1 MEYLKEKLNKLIDEL
16 SSDKRDMIRSRLSDL
31 VSVYPF
37 NEYEYIISSLM
48 GFGKITLDD
57 YYEIRDDY
65 VSRNMYLYIFEIASP
80 RGFGELW
87 AQGHIKE
94 LEPDFIKPTK
104 KIDKNYS
111 GQYDLALPLEN
122 KLITIEVKASRAVDG
137 GSSEPLFVKALSF
150 ESKSPFWMNFQQI
163 KPACADVFLWVAV
176 WRDVI
181 KYWVLSSDEVKN
193 NKYYSK
199 GQHRGNNGEGQ
210 LHIKED
216 NINEFKKYEVKS
228 NKLKEAVIDAYK
240 RQKGIK

>member
-1 MEYLKEKLNKLIDEL
+1 
-16 SSDKRDMIRSRLSDL
+16 
-31 VSVYPF
+31 
-37 NEYEYIISSLM
+37 
-48 GFGKITLDD
+48 
-57 YYEIRDDY
+57 
-65 VSRNMYLYIFEIASP
+65 
-80 RGFGELW
+80 
-87 AQGHIKE
+87 
-94 LEPDFIKPTK
+94 
-104 KIDKNYS
+104 
-111 GQYDLALPLEN
+111 
-122 KLITIEVKASRAVDG
+122 
-137 GSSEPLFVKALSF
+137 
-150 ESKSPFWMNFQQI
+150 MNFQQI